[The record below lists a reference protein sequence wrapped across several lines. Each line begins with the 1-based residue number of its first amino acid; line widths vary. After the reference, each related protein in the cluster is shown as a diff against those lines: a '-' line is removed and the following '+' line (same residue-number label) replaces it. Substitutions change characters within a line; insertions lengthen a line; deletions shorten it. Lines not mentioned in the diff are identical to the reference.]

1 EPKSHFWDWYSPY
14 YPVPSEIDP
23 AVPAGCKVTFVQVLS
38 RHASRYPKLPEMERA
53 KALLARI
60 RSEAS
65 GHIRPGVSNRDSLKI
80 LMSNDLIPHEFEKL
94 TPYGKKE
101 AIDSGRSFF
110 KRYQAL
116 AADNDP
122 FMRSIDEDRVIETAS
137 LWKKGFY
144 QSKGQDD
151 SKYPDDRRMQI
162 IPTTKGFNNSLHYGG
177 CPAFDR
183 TVSKIHTE
191 TAMQWMNRN
200 FKLIIA
206 RLNRELPGIHLTPA
220 DVQRLMRLC
229 PTNTVINGIESKV
242 CKLFTT
248 EEFQDTEYGNTIG
261 QYYSWGPG
269 NPLGVTQGV
278 GFTNE
283 LIARLTGKPVVDH
296 TSTNTTLTQDP
307 ATFPLDKKIYA
318 DFSRSNVLVSIY
330 SAMGLFD
337 ESQPLS
343 KTKMTPLAKSGG
355 FTMSR
360 LIPFGS
366 RMYVEK
372 LKCSDETEE
381 LVRVL
386 INNRVMPLSRCGVDR
401 HGRCKLGN
409 FVESLRFARTGGDWD
424 RCFS

>member
-1 EPKSHFWDWYSPY
+1 FSNGQALNNMIREPKSHFWDWYSPY

-38 RHASRYPKLPEMERA
+38 RHASRYPKSPEMERA
-53 KALLARI
+53 KALLARV
-60 RSEAS
+60 RTEVS
-65 GHIRPGVSNRDSLKI
+65 GRVRPEPSNRETLEI

-94 TPYGKKE
+94 TPFGKKE

-110 KRYQAL
+110 KRYQDL
-116 AADNDP
+116 AAHNDP

-137 LWKKGFY
+137 LWKEGFD
-144 QSKGQDD
+144 QSKGYG
-151 SKYPDDRRMQI
+151 KTTRGMEI

-183 TVSKIHTE
+183 TVSKIHTS

-200 FKLIIA
+200 FEQIIA
-206 RLNRELPGIHLTPA
+206 RMNRQLPGVYFAPA
-220 DVQRLMRLC
+220 DIQRLMRLC

-242 CKLFTT
+242 CNLFTT
-248 EEFQDTEYGNTIG
+248 EEFRDTEYGNTIG

-269 NPLGVTQGV
+269 NPLG
-278 GFTNE
+278 N
-283 LIARLTGKPVVDH
+283 
-296 TSTNTTLTQDP
+296 P
-307 ATFPLDKKIYA
+307 ATFPLNRKIYA

-337 ESQPLS
+337 GARPLS
-343 KTKMTPLAKSGG
+343 KTQMTPLAESGG

-366 RMYVEK
+366 R
-372 LKCSDETEE
+372 
-381 LVRVL
+381 
-386 INNRVMPLSRCGVDR
+386 
-401 HGRCKLGN
+401 
-409 FVESLRFARTGGDWD
+409 
-424 RCFS
+424 

>member
-1 EPKSHFWDWYSPY
+1 MIREPKSHFWDWYSPY

-38 RHASRYPKLPEMERA
+38 RHASRYPKSPEMERA
-53 KALLARI
+53 KALLARV
-60 RSEAS
+60 RTEVS
-65 GHIRPGVSNRDSLKI
+65 GRVRPEPSNRETLEI

-94 TPYGKKE
+94 TPFGKKE

-110 KRYQAL
+110 KRYQDL
-116 AADNDP
+116 AAHNDP

-137 LWKKGFY
+137 LWKEGFD
-144 QSKGQDD
+144 QSKGYG
-151 SKYPDDRRMQI
+151 KTTRGMEI

-183 TVSKIHTE
+183 TVSKIHTS

-200 FKLIIA
+200 FEQIIA
-206 RLNRELPGIHLTPA
+206 RMNRQLPGVYFAPA
-220 DVQRLMRLC
+220 DIQRLMRLC

-242 CKLFTT
+242 CNLFTT
-248 EEFQDTEYGNTIG
+248 EEFRDTEYGNTIG

-269 NPLGVTQGV
+269 NPLGVSQGV

-283 LIARLTGKPVVDH
+283 LIARLTGRPVVDH
-296 TSTNTTLTQDP
+296 TSTNTTLTQNP
-307 ATFPLDKKIYA
+307 ATFPLNRKIYA

-337 ESQPLS
+337 GARPLS
-343 KTKMTPLAKSGG
+343 KTQMTPLAESGG

-372 LKCSDETEE
+372 LQCRDEAEE
-381 LVRVL
+381 MVRVL
-386 INNRVMPLSRCGVDR
+386 LNDRVMPLSSCGADR
-401 HGRCKLGN
+401 HGRCKLSN
-409 FVESLRFARTGGDWD
+409 YVESLRFARTGGDWNK
-424 RCFS
+424 CFP